1 MCEAGHRCAIPSC
14 RHPTVD
20 VHHIVPWEDRKSH
33 DFENLIA
40 LCPNCHRRADS
51 GAIDRKSLRWYKSQL
66 SAAIGAI
73 GSTVHR
79 PEDTTGR
86 IHEVQVGN
94 PGYEFQFEYPVFQE
108 QGIQP
113 VEKELELLGIGLLQE
128 HRREHALWEPVRHD
142 VPGGPNT
149 MEGAFEV
156 VRHDATVLS
165 IKYRL
170 NRYRFGAA
178 HGTGRTITKTYFKS
192 PLYRVELAD
201 LFAPKSNFLEILSAY
216 CRSDLLSSHQRD
228 EAWVRRGTEP
238 NGERLRAFNV
248 TQRGLLMS
256 FDEYEVDCFAAGPQ
270 TVVVPYEDFKQV
282 VNPRVPRL
290 WWPSVV

>member
-1 MCEAGHRCAIPSC
+1 LVNRRLPGGDLLIKIPDGDLTQTITKLDRQRPN
-14 RHPTVD
+14 RHQER
-20 VHHIVPWEDRKSH
+20 W
-33 DFENLIA
+33 
-40 LCPNCHRRADS
+40 LCS
-51 GAIDRKSLRWYKSQL
+51 
-66 SAAIGAI
+66 
-73 GSTVHR
+73 
-79 PEDTTGR
+79 
-86 IHEVQVGN
+86 VGN